1 MIRDKS
7 CTQGASCTFC
17 QKKFVFLSRVPN
29 LWNLRGVLVLMC
41 KMFTNNNINFRSEVQ
56 APLATCTCHLLKK
69 VATMRDNHSERR
81 DTWDLRSMK
90 RRGSSVGV
98 VFCFSNLLVKEKTC
112 VLPLNSNLSVIL
124 KYRLQNIFNWTF
136 F

>member
-17 QKKFVFLSRVPN
+17 QKKIVFLSRVPN
-29 LWNLRGVLVLMC
+29 LWNLRGVLVLMR

-98 VFCFSNLLVKEKTC
+98 VLTLLKLISQGEDLCATTKLKPFSYFKISFT
-112 VLPLNSNLSVIL
+112 
-124 KYRLQNIFNWTF
+124 KYI
-136 F
+136 